1 MPYFNSEIFKFQYQY
16 SVSASN
22 YSKKYEFYNIFCGEI
37 TVLSFSIFLSLQDT
51 INALTNQN
59 SILQSHMANS
69 DNTGSND
76 ADDNSALVASMSAS
90 VKQLEMERNQVV
102 QRLKEEETRA
112 NDIQN
117 KLHQLQNDLAHESK

>member
-1 MPYFNSEIFKFQYQY
+1 
-16 SVSASN
+16 
-22 YSKKYEFYNIFCGEI
+22 
-37 TVLSFSIFLSLQDT
+37 
-51 INALTNQN
+51 
-59 SILQSHMANS
+59 MANS